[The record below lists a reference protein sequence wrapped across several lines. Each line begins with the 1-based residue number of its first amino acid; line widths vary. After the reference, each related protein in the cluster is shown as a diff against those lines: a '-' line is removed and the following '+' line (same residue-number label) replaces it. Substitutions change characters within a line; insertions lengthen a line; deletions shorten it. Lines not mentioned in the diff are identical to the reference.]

1 MLNKNILEKEIKEAL
16 REAYVKSFTDNI
28 YSQEAVRYVK
38 KAAKYFAAAA
48 APKIA
53 DAVDKYI
60 KNADVVLSSAPIQNF
75 TIVGTSPAGPV
86 SGAATGPL
94 AGEIKMGLK

>member
-1 MLNKNILEKEIKEAL
+1 MLNKNILEKEIKEAM

-28 YSQEAVRYVK
+28 YSQEAVGYVK
-38 KAAKYFAAAA
+38 KAAKYFAATA

-75 TIVGTSPAGPV
+75 TIAGTSPAGPV
-86 SGAATGPL
+86 SGTATGSL
-94 AGEIKMGLK
+94 SGEIKMGLK